1 MKLSLTA
8 TRCSFALLAAL
19 AFSACKK
26 EPAAA
31 PADPSPSKQAETST
45 DRAGTIEASEDNAVV
60 LKTSDATTPMA
71 SLKDDGIP
79 LTLDGKTATYADLKP
94 GWTVLV
100 HMGADGRKIASI
112 DAFTPDFA
120 RERLKH

>member
-1 MKLSLTA
+1 MKHRLTPARLSI
-8 TRCSFALLAAL
+8 ALLVPLAL
-19 AFSACKK
+19 TACKK

-31 PADPSPSKQAETST
+31 PSDSAPPTQAQAST
-45 DRAGTIEASEDNAVV
+45 DRAGTIEATEDGAVI
-60 LKTSDATTPMA
+60 LKTSDATTPVTA
-71 SLKDDGIP
+71 LKDEAIP
-79 LTLDGKTATYADLKP
+79 LMLDGKAATYAELKP

-100 HMGADGRKIASI
+100 HMSADGKKVASI